1 MRIGILGTGMVGQA
15 LAAKLAE
22 GGYEVVVG
30 TRDPA
35 ATLARD
41 EPDGY
46 GNPPFRVWHQQHPD
60 VKLGSFADAAAHS
73 ELVVNAT
80 AGAASVDAL
89 RLAGEAN
96 LDGKVL
102 VDIANA
108 LDFSRGMPPS
118 LLVTNTDSLGEQI
131 QRALPAV
138 RVVKALNTMNALLMA
153 NPRQLADGDHTV
165 FVCGDDP
172 QAKALVTRL
181 LTEGFGWRDV
191 IDLGDLTAARATE
204 MVLPIWLRLMG
215 ALQTPMFNLKVV
227 R

>member
-22 GGYEVVVG
+22 GGHEVVVG

-35 ATLARD
+35 ETMARQ

-46 GNPPFRVWHQQHPD
+46 GNPPFRVWYQQHPE
-60 VKLGSFADAAAHS
+60 VRLATFADAAAHG
-73 ELVVNAT
+73 ELLVNAT
-80 AGAASVDAL
+80 AGAASLDAL

-102 VDIANA
+102 VDTSNA
-108 LDFSRGMPPS
+108 LDFSHGMPPS
-118 LLVTNTDSLGEQI
+118 LLVANTDSLGERI
-131 QRALPAV
+131 QRVFPAA
-138 RVVKALNTMNALLMA
+138 RVVKALNTMNALLMVD
-153 NPRQLADGDHTV
+153 PGQLAGGDHTV

-172 QAKALVTRL
+172 AAKTQVTGL

-191 IDLGDLTAARATE
+191 IDLGDLSAARATE

-215 ALQTPMFNLKVV
+215 TLRTPGFNFKVV